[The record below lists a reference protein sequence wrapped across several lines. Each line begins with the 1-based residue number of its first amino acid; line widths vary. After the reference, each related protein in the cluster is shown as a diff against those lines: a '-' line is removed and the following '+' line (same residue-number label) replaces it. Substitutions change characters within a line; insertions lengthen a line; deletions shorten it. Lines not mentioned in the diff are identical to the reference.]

1 MLRYEL
7 LRWAGRCITAL
18 WLLWIFIWIVAGLR
32 TKPVVQRQS
41 VGSRVLD
48 RMLILAA
55 VILLLLGK
63 GSRPGRF
70 FLSAVPAASWLYD
83 RFVRLYPGVVLIGAP
98 LVLIG
103 LGIAV
108 WARFY
113 LGGNWSR
120 SVTFKQDHE
129 LIRSGPYR
137 YVRHPIY
144 TGILIAVAGTACAI
158 GQWRGVVGFVLTLI
172 AFWYRSR
179 LEERLLIEHFGDS
192 YRRYREQVKGLIPY
206 LF

>member
-1 MLRYEL
+1 MEWRYEL
-7 LRWAGRCITAL
+7 LRWAGRSIRAL
-18 WLLWIFIWIVAGLR
+18 WLLWILIWIIAAVRA
-32 TKPVVQRQS
+32 KPIAQRQS
-41 VGSRVLD
+41 IGSRVLD
-48 RMLILAA
+48 RVLILAS

-63 GSRPGRF
+63 RTRPGKS
-70 FLSAVPAASWLYD
+70 LLAAAPWLYD

-113 LGGNWSR
+113 LGRNWSGT
-120 SVTFKQDHE
+120 VTFKQDHE
-129 LIRSGPYR
+129 LIVSGPYR

-144 TGILIAVAGTACAI
+144 SGILLAVAGTACAI
-158 GQWRGVVGFVLTLI
+158 GQWRGALAVVLIFI

-179 LEERLLIEHFGDS
+179 LEERLLNEHFGDA
-192 YRRYREQVKGLIPY
+192 YRRYRAHVKALIPY
-206 LF
+206 LL